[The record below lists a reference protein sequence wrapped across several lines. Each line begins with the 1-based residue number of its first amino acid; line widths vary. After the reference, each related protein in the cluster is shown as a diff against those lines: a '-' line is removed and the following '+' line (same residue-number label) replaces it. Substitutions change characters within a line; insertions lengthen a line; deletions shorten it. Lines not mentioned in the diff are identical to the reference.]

1 MFRKGLITWEGHR
14 CDQPN
19 IGDKK
24 KVSALEST
32 FILTF
37 FIQQPP
43 LQVEA
48 DAGKIKD
55 SPRDQTVSLQQT
67 RQSKFI
73 NSSSEAQVSIA
84 AQYSRRKATVSEFK
98 QICP

>member
-1 MFRKGLITWEGHR
+1 MISQTSGIRKR
-14 CDQPN
+14 Y
-19 IGDKK
+19 
-24 KVSALEST
+24 LEST

-73 NSSSEAQVSIA
+73 NSSSEAQVST
-84 AQYSRRKATVSEFK
+84 YSGT
-98 QICP
+98 IHP

>member
-73 NSSSEAQVSIA
+73 NSSSEAQVST
-84 AQYSRRKATVSEFK
+84 YSGT
-98 QICP
+98 IHP

>member
-1 MFRKGLITWEGHR
+1 MISQTPGIRKR
-14 CDQPN
+14 Y
-19 IGDKK
+19 
-24 KVSALEST
+24 LEST

-55 SPRDQTVSLQQT
+55 SPRDQTVSLPQT
-67 RQSKFI
+67 RQSKLI
-73 NSSSEAQVSIA
+73 NSSSEVSIA
-84 AQYSRRKATVSEFK
+84 AQYTRRKATASEFK